1 MNFHIA
7 LKFLIYLNYK
17 NNNSKI
23 NNLNPIKHKLFILK
37 KKKIRFDKKKKYYQI
52 YKIFRIFLHM
62 KIKATSF

>member
-37 KKKIRFDKKKKYYQI
+37 KKKIRFDKKKNIIKSI
-52 YKIFRIFLHM
+52 KFLEFFY
-62 KIKATSF
+62 I